1 MGVRHARE
9 YSEILQEL
17 TTAIA
22 SIEDSY
28 TFFEMEQADWAAL
41 SKEEQQEVLEA
52 LADDVFYGLGEQP
65 EIEVGSG
72 AVVYSAPLHR
82 IEINVRGER
91 LAVVHL
97 I

>member
-17 TTAIA
+17 TEAIG

-28 TFFEMEQADWAAL
+28 LFFEMDAEDWKQL
-41 SKEEQQEVLEA
+41 QDEEKHEVLEA
-52 LADDVFYGLGEQP
+52 LADDVFYGLGEYS
-65 EIEVGSG
+65 EIAVGSG
-72 AVVYSAPLHR
+72 QVIYSSKLHHIVVKTSDQVYHT
-82 IEINVRGER
+82 IR
-91 LAVVHL
+91 L

>member
-22 SIEDSY
+22 LIEDCY
-28 TFFEMEQADWAAL
+28 LFFEMELAEWEIL
-41 SKEEQQEVLEA
+41 SVKEQREVLEA
-52 LADDVFYGLGEQP
+52 LADDVFYGLGEEP

-72 AVVYSAPLHR
+72 TVVYLAPQHL
-82 IEINVRGER
+82 IEIVARGER
-91 LAVVHL
+91 QAVVHL

>member
-9 YSEILQEL
+9 YSDILREL

-22 SIEDSY
+22 TIEDSY
-28 TFFEMEQADWAAL
+28 LFFEMEYADWKAL
-41 SKEEQQEVLEA
+41 SSDEQQEVLEA
-52 LADDVFYGLGEQP
+52 LADDVFYGLGEDP

-72 AVVYSAPLHR
+72 LVVYSAPLHR

>member
-9 YSEILQEL
+9 YSDILREL

-22 SIEDSY
+22 TIEDSY
-28 TFFEMEQADWAAL
+28 LFFEMEHADWKAL
-41 SKEEQQEVLEA
+41 SSDEQQEVLEA
-52 LADDVFYGLGEQP
+52 LADDVFYGLGEDP

-72 AVVYSAPLHR
+72 LVVYSAPLHR